1 MRGQEAARWLAG
13 VGWAALAVACAPP
26 VPPPVAPVTPVA
38 LTLLLPTVTPTS
50 WVVQQPAGEPAVLR
64 RVSGGPATI
73 SLPQEWQYRVQ
84 SWPVA
89 PPAGWRADELWLVAW
104 VGEISHSPL
113 NFTLAARARLG
124 LSLEQYMAEAA
135 AELAATAG
143 VDAVSASLRND
154 LRADGLPAAFLSY
167 RLTTSAGAVVGQQ
180 AVLYDDT
187 GELLLLATL
196 VSRDPAGE
204 ETLRALLRTLELHRE
219 PEKAGVTTP

>member
-26 VPPPVAPVTPVA
+26 VPPPVTPVA

-135 AELAATAG
+135 AELAATPG

-167 RLTTSAGAVVGQQ
+167 RLTTSTGAAVGQQ

-187 GELLLLATL
+187 GEQLLLATL
-196 VSRDPAGE
+196 VSSDLAGE
-204 ETLRALLRTLELHRE
+204 ETLRALLRTLELHRD
-219 PEKAGVTTP
+219 PDKSGITTP

>member
-26 VPPPVAPVTPVA
+26 VPPPVTPVA

-154 LRADGLPAAFLSY
+154 LRADGLPPAFLSY